1 MNVSDLKYWIA
12 FSRVPRVGRARFIL
26 LENYFGDLGS
36 AWTAGEAGLEA
47 AGLDS
52 RTAKAIVSRRP
63 SIDPDREIER
73 LDATG
78 VRALTWHD
86 ADYPARLKEIYD
98 LPPVLYVRGELLPG
112 DERSVAVV
120 GTRKPSAYGREAA
133 HRLSSD
139 LASAGVTIVSGL
151 ARGIDAIAHKAA
163 LEAGQRTIAVLGCG
177 VDIIYPRENTNLA
190 SDIIQNGA
198 LVSEHPLG
206 VRPDAQ
212 NFPRRNRII
221 SGMTLGTVVVEAPEG
236 SGALYTAHHA
246 LAENREV
253 FAVPGDIIR
262 PSSRGSNKL
271 IRDSAAKLVVDYND
285 VLEELNLTS
294 VGQQIEMKA
303 IFPESDNESS
313 VLRYVTYD
321 PVHIDEVIRNSGL
334 DISIVSSTLTMMEL
348 RGLIK
353 QVGGMNYIRLR
364 EAPAEYQTV

>member
-1 MNVSDLKYWIA
+1 
-12 FSRVPRVGRARFIL
+12 
-26 LENYFGDLGS
+26 
-36 AWTAGEAGLEA
+36 
-47 AGLDS
+47 
-52 RTAKAIVSRRP
+52 
-63 SIDPDREIER
+63 
-73 LDATG
+73 
-78 VRALTWHD
+78 
-86 ADYPARLKEIYD
+86 
-98 LPPVLYVRGELLPG
+98 
-112 DERSVAVV
+112 
-120 GTRKPSAYGREAA
+120 
-133 HRLSSD
+133 
-139 LASAGVTIVSGL
+139 
-151 ARGIDAIAHKAA
+151 
-163 LEAGQRTIAVLGCG
+163 
-177 VDIIYPRENTNLA
+177 
-190 SDIIQNGA
+190 
-198 LVSEHPLG
+198 
-206 VRPDAQ
+206 
-212 NFPRRNRII
+212 
-221 SGMTLGTVVVEAPEG
+221 
-236 SGALYTAHHA
+236 LYTAHHA